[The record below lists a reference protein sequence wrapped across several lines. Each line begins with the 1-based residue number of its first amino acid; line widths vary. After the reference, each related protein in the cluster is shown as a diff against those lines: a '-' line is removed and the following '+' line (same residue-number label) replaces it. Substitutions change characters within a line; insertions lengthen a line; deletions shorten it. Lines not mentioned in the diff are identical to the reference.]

1 MRYTVLIDGGPGA
14 YGVVFPDLPGCAAM
28 GDSLDEAMVNAAE
41 ALRDWVHAVSAQGG
55 SVPEPRAPDVLRVDA
70 EVAEA
75 LAEGSIMA
83 SVALVR
89 EAGKPVR
96 ANMSLDAGV
105 LAAIDATADRLGITR
120 SATVELLAHRGLPEL
135 V

>member
-1 MRYTVLIDGGPGA
+1 MRYTVLIDGKPGG

-28 GDSLDEAMVNAAE
+28 GDTVDEALANAAG
-41 ALRDWVHAVSAQGG
+41 ALRDWSHVITAAGEL
-55 SVPEPRAPDVLRVDA
+55 VPEPRALDA
-70 EVAEA
+70 IRADPEVMEA
-75 LAEGSIMA
+75 LAEGSALA

-89 EAGKPVR
+89 EAGRPVR

-105 LAAIDATADRLGITR
+105 LAAIDAAADRLGITR
-120 SATVELLAHRGLPEL
+120 SATVELLAHRALSAL